1 MHMSPDY
8 LSHYFTEKT
17 GYQLNNYIRDK
28 RIKKAQLLLADSS
41 LSIQEISDMT
51 GFSSVSYFH
60 TAFKNVCGVTPQQ
73 YRQAASKSA
82 P

>member
-1 MHMSPDY
+1 MSPDY